1 MYFWLDFRASKYAI
15 NEKIEYLGQTAYIK
29 NYLIEEDDL
38 SKNGL
43 TFIYAVEF
51 PEENTYLHLEE
62 KDLDK
67 YIEER
72 EYNNRERY

>member
-15 NEKIEYLGQTAYIK
+15 DEEIKYLGQTAYIK
-29 NYLIEEDDL
+29 NYLIEESNL
-38 SKNGL
+38 SKNNL

-51 PEENTYLHLEE
+51 PEENMYLHLEE

-67 YIEER
+67 YVEER
-72 EYNNRERY
+72 EYDNRERY